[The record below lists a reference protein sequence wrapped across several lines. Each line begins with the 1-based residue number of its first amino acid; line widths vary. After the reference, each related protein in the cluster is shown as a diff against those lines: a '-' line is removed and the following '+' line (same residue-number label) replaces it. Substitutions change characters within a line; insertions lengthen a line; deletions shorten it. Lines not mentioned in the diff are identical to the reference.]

1 MDIMDELQ
9 FESVFRKTKFI
20 QIENNF
26 INNPNYTTV
35 EKLIYMSLC
44 TYAFQKN
51 NCYPSHST
59 LAENLGINRRTVI
72 RTLKSLEEKGAI
84 IVIKRKFQSN
94 RKTSNLYILADID
107 NNTGE
112 FIKDSIKEFEQYKGK
127 EVVIKGK

>member
-59 LAENLGINRRTVI
+59 LAENLGVAKITII
-72 RTLKSLEEKGAI
+72 RNLKSLEDKGAI
-84 IVIKRKFQSN
+84 IIIKRKMQSN
-94 RKTSNLYILADID
+94 RKINNIYKLKEKNNNNEKYIR
-107 NNTGE
+107 
-112 FIKDSIKEFEQYKGK
+112 K
-127 EVVIKGK
+127 

>member
-59 LAENLGINRRTVI
+59 LAENLGVSKITII
-72 RTLKSLEEKGAI
+72 RNLKSLEDKGAI
-84 IVIKRKFQSN
+84 IIIKRKMQSK
-94 RKTSNLYILADID
+94 RKISNLYVLSEID
-107 NNTGE
+107 SNTGE
-112 FIKDSIKEFEQYKGK
+112 FIRDSIKEFEQYKNK
-127 EVVIKGK
+127 EVIIKGK

>member
-59 LAENLGINRRTVI
+59 LAENLGVNKRTII
-72 RTLKSLEEKGAI
+72 RNLKTLEEKGGI
-84 IVIKRKFQSN
+84 IIISRKMESN
-94 RKTSNLYILADID
+94 RRLSNLYVLAEID
-107 NNTGE
+107 SNTGE
-112 FIKDSIKEFEQYKGK
+112 FIKESIKEFYQYKNK
-127 EVVIKGK
+127 TVVIKGK

>member
-1 MDIMDELQ
+1 
-9 FESVFRKTKFI
+9 
-20 QIENNF
+20 
-26 INNPNYTTV
+26 
-35 EKLIYMSLC
+35 MSLC

>member
-26 INNPNYTTV
+26 INNPNYNIY

-59 LAENLGINRRTVI
+59 LAENLGVAKITII
-72 RTLKSLEEKGAI
+72 RNLKSLEDKGAI
-84 IVIKRKFQSN
+84 IIIKRKMQSN
-94 RKTSNLYILADID
+94 RKISNLYVLSEID
-107 NNTGE
+107 SNTGE
-112 FIKDSIKEFEQYKGK
+112 FIRDSIKEFEQYKNK
-127 EVVIKGK
+127 EVIIKGK

>member
-72 RTLKSLEEKGAI
+72 RTLKSLEDKGAI